1 MRNLSRENFGFKK
14 NRPELDKMIE
24 HYREDDILYVWW
36 LERSGRSHIIDLVL
50 SLNEKVSL
58 LKA

>member
-1 MRNLSRENFGFKK
+1 
-14 NRPELDKMIE
+14 MIE

-50 SLNEKVSL
+50 SLNEKGMIIKGIIDGVILGSIERE
-58 LKA
+58 